1 MRFFRLGGG
10 VCSGAFIFWLLVC
23 LSEDE
28 SVENFLLGD
37 CRVSSTGL
45 IVIGSPNAPASV
57 HTLVLFDLRLGFLD
71 WCCLA
76 SGVLFWL
83 TLLGDGA
90 RFSDVEDPE
99 SVVEPDVAA
108 LSDSLPRCFP
118 FGCAALLLFSCQLHG
133 QSWGVFFKHEV
144 SWSVRVLDI

>member
-1 MRFFRLGGG
+1 MKAHLCDEVLEAWWRRLFLSGA
-10 VCSGAFIFWLLVC
+10 SGAFIFWLLVC

-71 WCCLA
+71 
-76 SGVLFWL
+76 
-83 TLLGDGA
+83 
-90 RFSDVEDPE
+90 
-99 SVVEPDVAA
+99 
-108 LSDSLPRCFP
+108 
-118 FGCAALLLFSCQLHG
+118 
-133 QSWGVFFKHEV
+133 
-144 SWSVRVLDI
+144 